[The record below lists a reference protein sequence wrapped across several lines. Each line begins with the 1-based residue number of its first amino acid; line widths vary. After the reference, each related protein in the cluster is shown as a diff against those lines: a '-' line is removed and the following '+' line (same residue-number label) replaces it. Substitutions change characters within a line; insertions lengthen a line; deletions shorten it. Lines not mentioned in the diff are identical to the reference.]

1 MMALTFAVIAAPAAA
16 QTADSTAAQTPD
28 TTAAPSPPA
37 STPPA
42 VAPQTSRQLI
52 DRIVAVV
59 EDEAIFESDVDQAVR
74 QYFFQKGKTDVTPSE
89 RDEVFRE
96 ALENLINDKLVIA
109 QAGRLGIDVPFA
121 DVEAQVNRAI
131 DENMKQLGGQAG
143 FERQLAAEGL
153 TIDDLKRLY
162 RTQIKNRM
170 LVERVLQKDM
180 ARTRGEV
187 SDEELLKFYE
197 ENRARLPQRPEVV
210 HLKTIFIG
218 FESSSS
224 ATGAARQKID
234 ALRVRIAGGEDFV
247 AVAKAESED
256 PSAALGGD
264 LGFLKPQDLREPAF
278 AAAAGALGIGELSQP
293 VLTSYGYHL
302 IRVTEKREDTGEV
315 HLWHILV
322 RAQPSDQDIEEVF
335 ASANKIYEDLRAGAP
350 FDSLAARYN
359 TDPAAGK
366 DGDLGWVRVGEL
378 PQFFQDV
385 LVDLKPG
392 DISQVL
398 RESTGFRIVKLM
410 ERDEARPYAFAE
422 IKEDLKRLYD
432 QDKFGSNYDAYVAD
446 LRKKFAVDIRI

>member
-1 MMALTFAVIAAPAAA
+1 MKTRVWMMVLAGVSLAAPALA
-16 QTADSTAAQTPD
+16 QTADSTQAPAPAQVQAPAAQT
-28 TTAAPSPPA
+28 APA
-37 STPPA
+37 N
-42 VAPQTSRQLI
+42 RRLI

-59 EDEAIFESDVDQAVR
+59 DDEAIFESDVDQAVR
-74 QYFFQKGKTDVTPSE
+74 QYFFQKGKTEVSPAE

-96 ALENLINDKLVIA
+96 ALDNLINDKLVIA

-153 TIDDLKRLY
+153 TIDDLKKLY
-162 RTQIKNRM
+162 RTQIRNRM

-187 SDEELLKFYE
+187 TDEELMKFYE
-197 ENRARLPQRPEVV
+197 ENRTRLPQRPEVV

-218 FESSSS
+218 FDTSSK
-224 ATGAARQKID
+224 ATADARRKID
-234 ALRVRIAGGEDFV
+234 ALRARIEGGEDFV

-278 AAAAGALGIGELSQP
+278 ANAAGTLKINELSQP
-293 VLTSYGYHL
+293 VLTTYGYHL

-410 ERDEARPYAFAE
+410 EREEARPYAFAE
-422 IKEDLKRLYD
+422 IKDDLKRLYD
-432 QDKFGSNYDAYVAD
+432 QEKFGSTYDAYVAE
-446 LRKKFAVDIRI
+446 LRKKFAVDVRI